1 MTTRDR
7 SEEMPG
13 FPAPSRGRNAAV
25 TRQAILDAAK
35 TRFAREG
42 YDGASLREI
51 ASDAG
56 VDAAL
61 VSRYFGSKE
70 ELFVEVLNCAP
81 DAAEL
86 FEGELSGFGERV
98 AAQLLD
104 DPDTQDGLDYLLV
117 MLRSA
122 SSPAAAEPLR
132 KAMRT
137 HFHDPFAAYLGGP
150 EADVRARL
158 AGDLIMG
165 VAISRAITADHDLD
179 EEGRACLRKR
189 LASVIQS
196 AVDP

>member
-1 MTTRDR
+1 
-7 SEEMPG
+7 MPG
-13 FPAPSRGRNAAV
+13 FPAPSRGRNAAA
-25 TRQAILDAAK
+25 TRLAILDAARD
-35 TRFAREG
+35 RFAREG

-81 DAAEL
+81 DGTDM

-98 AAQLLD
+98 AAELLD
-104 DPDTQDGLDYLLV
+104 DPDTRDGIDYLLV

-122 SSPAAAEPLR
+122 SSPAASGPLR
-132 KAMRT
+132 RAMHI
-137 HFHDPFAAYLGGP
+137 HFHGPFAAYLGGP
-150 EADVRARL
+150 DAEVRARL

-165 VAISRAITADHDLD
+165 VAISRAITPDHDLD
-179 EEGRACLRKR
+179 EEGRARLRKR
-189 LASVIQS
+189 LAAVLQA

>member
-1 MTTRDR
+1 MAQ
-7 SEEMPG
+7 
-13 FPAPSRGRNAAV
+13 FPAPSRTRNAAA

-51 ASDAG
+51 ASDAR

-61 VSRYFGSKE
+61 VSRYFGCKE
-70 ELFVEVLNCAP
+70 ELFVEVLNCLP
-81 DAAEL
+81 DATEL
-86 FEGELSGFGERV
+86 FDGELSSFGERV
-98 AAQLLD
+98 AAKLMD
-104 DPDTQDGLDYLLV
+104 DPDPDDGLDHLLI

-132 KAMRT
+132 RSMRA

-179 EEGRACLRKR
+179 EKGQAGLRKR
-189 LASVIQS
+189 LAAVIQA
-196 AVDP
+196 AVEP